1 MGFPIVTAD
10 QRKKEKSGIKG
21 LILGEAGIG
30 KTSLLWT
37 IPENTTLFLDLEA
50 GDLAVEGWE
59 GDALRPKTWQECR
72 DYAVYIGGPNPA
84 HRPDQAYSQA
94 HYDAVCEKF
103 GDAKKLNKYD
113 TFFIDSISV
122 AGRFCLQWCKGQ
134 PQAIS
139 EKTGKLDMR
148 GAYGLLGQEMIGWIT
163 HLQHTRN
170 KNIWLLGIL
179 QERSD
184 DYGRRIFEAQ
194 IDGSKTGLEL
204 PGILDQVV
212 TMVDVPDVSG
222 NSTRVFINHKINPMR
237 YPAKDRSGRLDLQ
250 EPAHLGKLMQKIKGP
265 VKSAL
270 ERLEY
275 GDPPPQAMT
284 PINEPST
291 AVRTATNTGGQS

>member
-1 MGFPIVTAD
+1 MGFPIVTAS
-10 QRKKEKSGIKG
+10 QRKKEKRGIKG

-37 IPENTTLFLDLEA
+37 IPEKSALFLDLEA
-50 GDLAVEGWE
+50 GDLAVEGWR
-59 GDALRPKTWQECR
+59 GDALRPETWQECR

-84 HRPDQAYSQA
+84 HRSDQSYSQA

-103 GDAKKLNKYD
+103 GDPKRLDKYD
-113 TFFIDSISV
+113 TIFIDSISV
-122 AGRFCLQWCKGQ
+122 AGRFCLQWAKGQ

-179 QERSD
+179 QERTD

-212 TMVDVPDVSG
+212 TMTDIPDSNG
-222 NSTRVFINHKINPMR
+222 NSTRVFINHTINPMR
-237 YPAKDRSGRLDLQ
+237 YPAKDRSGRLELQ
-250 EPAHLGKLMQKIKGP
+250 EPAHLGKLMAKIKGP
-265 VKSAL
+265 AKSAL

-275 GDPPPQAMT
+275 SDPLVEAT
-284 PINEPST
+284 ADPIEQT
-291 AVRTATNTGGQS
+291 QSVAEGALK